1 MQSDPIT
8 LPDSHTQGEWIED
21 LRKQGK
27 TIEDIA
33 REQQERGP
41 ESGGTFTPAIESQP
55 ADDGDAGIQPQDNSQ

>member
-8 LPDSHTQGEWIED
+8 LPDSHTQGGWIED
-21 LRKQGK
+21 LRKRGK

-41 ESGGTFTPAIESQP
+41 ESGGTFAPATDSPP
-55 ADDGDAGIQPQDNSQ
+55 AKDSDAGKQPQD